1 MILNENN
8 KTITEFLIQSQD
20 VDVSKYDDKFLE
32 KSIHRRMTETYC
44 TTEEAYFRYL
54 NQSFVEGEQF
64 VHSLQI
70 SYTEFFRNSLTFSVL
85 EKIVFPTLLLK
96 KLNNKNKEIRIWSTA
111 CASGQETYSLA
122 MLLKELTKGVEDK
135 INFRIFAT
143 DQSETQINEAK
154 KGQYPESALSYL
166 SLKRI
171 KEWFIKEG
179 DVYSVKPELKENI
192 DFSIFDLFNENYSSP
207 PNSIFGDFDI
217 VICANLLFYYKPKF
231 RTQIINKTSG
241 CLSNDGYLI
250 TGETERD
257 ILVKS
262 GFSEIIPQSAI
273 FIPNCPSSL
282 TLSGHPIAIGSL

>member
-1 MILNENN
+1 MSENN
-8 KTITEFLIQSQD
+8 KTITEFLLQSQD
-20 VDVSKYDDKFLE
+20 VDISKYDEKFLE

-44 TTEEAYFRYL
+44 ATEDAYLRYL
-54 NQSFVEGEQF
+54 QQSFIEGEQF
-64 VHSLQI
+64 IQSLQI
-70 SYTEFFRNSLTFSVL
+70 SYTEFFRNTLTFSVL
-85 EKIVFPTLLLK
+85 EKIIFPTLLMK
-96 KLNNKNKEIRIWSTA
+96 KAKSKNKEIRIWSTA

-122 MLLKELTKGVEDK
+122 MLLKELTKGAEDK

-143 DQSETQINEAK
+143 DQSEAQINEAK
-154 KGQYPESALSYL
+154 KGQYPESALSNL
-166 SLKRI
+166 SLKRV
-171 KEWFIKEG
+171 KEWFVKQG

-192 DFSIFDLFNENYSSP
+192 DFSVFDLFNNKHSSP

-217 VICANLLFYYKPKF
+217 VACANLLFYYKPKF
-231 RTQIINKTSG
+231 RTQIIKKTGG

-273 FIPNCPSSL
+273 FTSA
-282 TLSGHPIAIGSL
+282 HPL

>member
-1 MILNENN
+1 MNENN
-8 KTITEFLIQSQD
+8 KTVTDLLLQSQNID
-20 VDVSKYDDKFLE
+20 ISKYDEKFLE
-32 KSIHRRMTETYC
+32 KSVSRRMNETNC
-44 TTEEAYFRYL
+44 KTEESYLRYL
-54 NQSFVEGEQF
+54 KQNFVEAEHFEQ
-64 VHSLQI
+64 SLQI
-70 SYTEFFRNSLTFSVL
+70 SYTEFFRNSLTYSVL
-85 EKIVFPTLLLK
+85 EKVVFPALLHK
-96 KLNNKNKEIRIWSTA
+96 KLHNKNKEIRIWSTA

-143 DQSETQINEAK
+143 DQSELQINEAQ

-179 DVYSVKPELKENI
+179 DVYTVKPELQENI
-192 DFSIFDLFNENYSSP
+192 DFSVFDLFNENQSSP
-207 PNSIFGDFDI
+207 PNSIFGDFDL

-231 RTQIINKTSG
+231 RAQIIKKTSG
-241 CLSNDGYLI
+241 CLSKNGYLI

-257 ILVKS
+257 ILLKS

-273 FIPNCPSSL
+273 F
-282 TLSGHPIAIGSL
+282 TTVHPD

>member
-1 MILNENN
+1 MNENN
-8 KTITEFLIQSQD
+8 KTITEFLIESQD
-20 VDVSKYDDKFLE
+20 VDVSKYDEKFLE
-32 KSIHRRMTETYC
+32 KSVLRRMNETYC

-54 NQSFVEGEQF
+54 KQSFVEGEQF
-64 VHSLQI
+64 VRSLQI

-85 EKIVFPTLLLK
+85 EKIVFPALLLK

-143 DQSETQINEAK
+143 DQSESQINEAK

-171 KEWFIKEG
+171 KEWFSKEG
-179 DVYSVKPELKENI
+179 DVYSVKPEIKENI
-192 DFSIFDLFNENYSSP
+192 DFSVFDLFDENYSSP

-231 RTQIINKTSG
+231 RAQIIKKTGG

-273 FIPNCPSSL
+273 FIPNRPSTL
-282 TLSGHPIAIGSL
+282 TLSGQLH

>member
-1 MILNENN
+1 MNENN
-8 KTITEFLIQSQD
+8 KTITEFLIESQD
-20 VDVSKYDDKFLE
+20 VDVSKYDEKFLE
-32 KSIHRRMTETYC
+32 KSVLRRMTETYC

-54 NQSFVEGEQF
+54 KQSFVEGEQF

-85 EKIVFPTLLLK
+85 EKIVFPALLLK
-96 KLNNKNKEIRIWSTA
+96 KSISKNKEIRIWSTA

-143 DQSETQINEAK
+143 DQSESQINEAQR
-154 KGQYPESALSYL
+154 GQYPESALSYL

-192 DFSIFDLFNENYSSP
+192 DFSVFDLFNENYSSP

-217 VICANLLFYYKPKF
+217 VICANLLFYYKPRF
-231 RTQIINKTSG
+231 RTQIIKKTGG

-257 ILVKS
+257 ILAKS
-262 GFSEIIPQSAI
+262 GFTEIIPQSAI
-273 FIPNCPSSL
+273 FVPNRSSAL
-282 TLSGHPIAIGSL
+282 TLSGFPITTGTT

>member
-1 MILNENN
+1 MIMNENN
-8 KTITEFLIQSQD
+8 KTITEFLIESQD
-20 VDVSKYDDKFLE
+20 VDVSKYDEKFLE
-32 KSIHRRMTETYC
+32 KSVLRRMNETYC

-54 NQSFVEGEQF
+54 KQSFVEGEQF
-64 VHSLQI
+64 VRSLQI

-85 EKIVFPTLLLK
+85 EKIVFPALLLK

-143 DQSETQINEAK
+143 DQSESQINEAK

-171 KEWFIKEG
+171 KEWFSKEG
-179 DVYSVKPELKENI
+179 DVYSVKPEIKENI
-192 DFSIFDLFNENYSSP
+192 DFSVFDLFDENYSSP

-231 RTQIINKTSG
+231 RAQIIKKTGG

-273 FIPNCPSSL
+273 FIPNRPSTL
-282 TLSGHPIAIGSL
+282 TLSGQLH